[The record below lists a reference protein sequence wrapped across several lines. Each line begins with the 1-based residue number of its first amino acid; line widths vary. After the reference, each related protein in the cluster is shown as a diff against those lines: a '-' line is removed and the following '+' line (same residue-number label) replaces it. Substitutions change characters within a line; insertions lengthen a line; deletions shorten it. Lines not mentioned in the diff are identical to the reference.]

1 MHQHGEHHLLLYLC
15 IKLCICRLS
24 CGQLHEL
31 LEKKALPP
39 PVSMVTVHCLAG
51 LQAPS
56 ICNNREHQRF
66 LNRSVE
72 NPIADSGVSKYHSHA
87 C

>member
-1 MHQHGEHHLLLYLC
+1 MHQHGEHHLLYLC
-15 IKLCICRLS
+15 IKLCICTFS

-56 ICNNREHQRF
+56 ICKDREHQSVF
-66 LNRSVE
+66 DRSVE
-72 NPIADSGVSKYHSHA
+72 TH